1 MSFTK
6 ITYAEWER
14 NHDETRR
21 NRNKFTATR
30 YNIFNAS
37 RYHINKM
44 DITKLM
50 PVKGFMSITNFS
62 WLRILFY
69 KGKPLQIVD
78 QLMALFKETKGKN
91 LEFYFKKNGKTKQQ
105 G

>member
-6 ITYAEWER
+6 TTYAEWER

-21 NRNKFTATR
+21 NRNKFTATK

-44 DITKLM
+44 DITKLI
-50 PVKGFMSITNFS
+50 PVKDFMSIKNFS
-62 WLRILFY
+62 
-69 KGKPLQIVD
+69 
-78 QLMALFKETKGKN
+78 
-91 LEFYFKKNGKTKQQ
+91 
-105 G
+105 